1 MAHSGFPSPGL
12 LEAVIEGRCKLRA
25 RLGDCSGKCSKGA
38 REGGSSYKSSLKL
51 HDFTDQQGM
60 FTDDEFSLLRRTEV
74 S

>member
-1 MAHSGFPSPGL
+1 MVHSGFPSPGL
-12 LEAVIEGRCKLRA
+12 LEAITEGRCQLRA
-25 RLGDCSGKCSKGA
+25 RLGDCSGKWLLPA

-60 FTDDEFSLLRRTEV
+60 FTDDEFRLLRRTEV